1 MMNEIGYIAFI
12 APGGPELIFILM
24 VLLLLFGA
32 KDAPKIMRNI
42 SEVLTR
48 FRHTANSFKHDIMY
62 SDMRAEA
69 DSREEKLYDAID
81 EELRNDDL
89 SENND
94 DILINTENNLDNES
108 NVESN

>member
-1 MMNEIGYIAFI
+1 
-12 APGGPELIFILM
+12 
-24 VLLLLFGA
+24 
-32 KDAPKIMRNI
+32 
-42 SEVLTR
+42 
-48 FRHTANSFKHDIMY
+48 
-62 SDMRAEA
+62 MRAEA

-94 DILINTENNLDNES
+94 GILINSENNLDEES

>member
-1 MMNEIGYIAFI
+1 MMNEIGNIAFI
-12 APGGPELIFILM
+12 APGGPELLFILM

-62 SDMRAEA
+62 SDVRAEA
-69 DSREEKLYDAID
+69 DSREEKLYDSVD
-81 EELRNDDL
+81 EELRINDL

-94 DILINTENNLDNES
+94 DILNNSENNLDEES